1 MSLLTGKNKAF
12 RIAVM
17 GIYHE
22 SNTFIERTT
31 RLQDF
36 RNGRWLKGQAI
47 IDEYKDAH
55 HELGGAIEVF
65 TDAPVEL
72 VPIFYAETTP
82 GGTVEETAYQAMLS
96 EIITGLTASLPVDA
110 CFVVP
115 HGAGV
120 AQHHTDLDGSW
131 LAEVKNVVG
140 NDTPIVGTLDAHAN
154 VSELMIKSTNAL
166 FAYQTNPHLDQ
177 RETGKRAAR
186 FLLSLLQNKTKAQ
199 QYLWQAPLAIS
210 IEKQNTFSEP
220 CKSLYEFARNLC
232 HIHRALEVN
241 VVLGFPYAD
250 VKEMGTS
257 VIIIT
262 ENSSTEIKQSLHD
275 YFTTRLNDFV
285 GNMEPLQEQLAQV
298 ADKPNPIL
306 FLDMGDNVG
315 GGSEGNSTYLIE
327 NLERTNY
334 KYFIA
339 IFDQGAVHECYDR
352 KINESFS
359 LSFGSHPVTKQP
371 CNLQVK
377 LIDRYDGRFS
387 EKEPRHG
394 GQVHYDMG
402 DTLILSTS
410 GSNIIMLHSKRVPPF
425 SLQQLLS
432 CGIDPAS
439 FDIIVAKGVN
449 APIAAYS
456 PVCPSIVFINS
467 PGSTQANMTGFKYLN
482 RRKPLFPFEMPVAS

>member
-1 MSLLTGKNKAF
+1 MLTENHKVF
-12 RIAVM
+12 RVAIM

-31 RLQDF
+31 GLQDF
-36 RNGRWLKGQAI
+36 KNGRWLKGQAI

-65 TDAPVEL
+65 TNESIEL

-82 GGTVEETAYQAMLS
+82 SGIVEETAYKAMLK
-96 EIITGLTASLPVDA
+96 EIIDGLKASLPLDA

-120 AQHHTDLDGSW
+120 AQNHRDMDGSW
-131 LAEVKNVVG
+131 LAEVRNLVG
-140 NDTPIVGTLDAHAN
+140 NIPVTGTLDAHAN

-166 FAYQTNPHLDQ
+166 FPYQTNPHVDQ

-186 FLLSLLQNKTKAQ
+186 FLLSLLRGEVKAQ
-199 QYLWQAPLAIS
+199 QFLWQAPLAIS
-210 IEKQNTFSEP
+210 IEKQNTFAEP
-220 CKSLYEFARNLC
+220 CKSLHEFASRLC
-232 HIHRALEVN
+232 GSRQALHIN

-262 ENSSTEIKQSLHD
+262 QSTEINEIKESLHS
-275 YFTTRLNDFV
+275 YFTTHLKEFV
-285 GNMEPLQEQLAQV
+285 GEKEQLRDQLKQV
-298 ADKPNPIL
+298 AGKEKPVL

-315 GGSEGNSTYLIE
+315 GGSDGNSTYL
-327 NLERTNY
+327 LEQLESTNH
-334 KYFIA
+334 KCFIA
-339 IFDQGAVHECYDR
+339 IFDPAAVSKCRDR
-352 KINESFS
+352 KLNESFA
-359 LSFGSHPVTKQP
+359 LSFGSNPVTKQP
-371 CNLQVK
+371 YNCEVTLAGMYSGK
-377 LIDRYDGRFS
+377 FS

-402 DTLILSTS
+402 DTLILSTPK
-410 GSNIIMLHSKRVPPF
+410 GNIILLHSKRVPPF

-432 CGIDPAS
+432 CNINPGE

-467 PGSTQANMTGFKYLN
+467 PGSTQADMTGFKYLH